1 LTGENLVD
9 ATPAGSIASAIPND
23 EPIPVITS
31 TETISTMTKM
41 NVDTFTVGAL
51 LNSESSFPEST
62 SLSTATEAET
72 ASQDANAT
80 RYCDDCFEG
89 EVCVALASEEVPT
102 CRSPRDREDPTGCAG
117 FCVVNKHKCHRLD
130 VDAFRFVDD
139 THFRLVDELN
149 YLSVID

>member
-1 LTGENLVD
+1 MGENLVD
-9 ATPAGSIASAIPND
+9 VTPAGSITSAIPND
-23 EPIPVITS
+23 EPSSVITT
-31 TETISTMTKM
+31 TEAISMMTKM
-41 NVDTFTVGAL
+41 NVDTFTL

-117 FCVVNKHKCHRLD
+117 FCVVNKQKCHRLD
-130 VDAFRFVDD
+130 VDAFRFVNNI
-139 THFRLVDELN
+139 HFPLVNEFN
-149 YLSVID
+149 YLSIID